1 MHCGLR
7 KISCVFPA
15 KMTTCA
21 HSRSPRNNSVRPYLS
36 CRSCVIPIATP
47 QRWQIRAGVARTQA
61 GRRTRTGA
69 HAAFS
74 FWRNHVG
81 LFKINQAQSGC
92 GSGIHAHRIPSWQ
105 TQNTRRQ
112 LWKRS
117 GTSPCLSVCLCRLS
131 ACGLHAHYQNKQRWG
146 WKNGVHT
153 LNKTGGKK
161 IKHQHNTRELSL
173 RVHIVFHREAP
184 HFHAAAEHLLLL
196 QTALTPDSAPWGSK
210 IWRRRDTPESGTCL

>member
-15 KMTTCA
+15 EMTTCA

-105 TQNTRRQ
+105 TQNTRRR

-117 GTSPCLSVCLCRLS
+117 GTSPCLPVCLCRLS

-161 IKHQHNTRELSL
+161 NQTPAQHQGIVSAGAHRLSQGSAAFSCCSRTSTAPADSINSRFSPL
-173 RVHIVFHREAP
+173 R
-184 HFHAAAEHLLLL
+184 L
-196 QTALTPDSAPWGSK
+196 
-210 IWRRRDTPESGTCL
+210 